1 MRLPSTTATIALL
14 ACCASSWAASASASS
29 SAASVLHFSRPP
41 RNPDVMMRMLQR
53 KENKNNNN
61 GNGAKDP
68 VGGGGNGNKGG
79 GGKKDNNE
87 KKKNK
92 FRSSPML
99 DYNNH
104 NIKLDYLEYPFG
116 SPVALSFNLTN
127 DLQID
132 EEILMGLNL
141 SNVDRWTIGVYQRM
155 ARPQGGALP
164 PIAKVVPVIVDLGAA
179 PSPAAAPARA
189 LRSRE
194 LQGQARTPV
203 GAGPKKNDTDAG
215 EAYEIL
221 AVVPPADAPPPSLN
235 YMGSATITGAM
246 TSNLKPKNY
255 GTGFDIYL
263 LDEKGAEIIGPATF
277 FLVMTKAMNDA
288 VEAETARV
296 PNNKL
301 AKLDDRKKRAKASKG
316 EKPGRG
322 EGKYDND
329 ADEDPKTAGLGSGT
343 DGSMVVATTPK
354 LADYFLNTTEE
365 VYDRVVTSTVVVN
378 YDLEPGLGVVRR
390 RMQNNGNGN
399 GNGNKATTTKATV
412 AGTTTTKATVAG
424 TTTTKATVA
433 GGPPPAPVPPPQPD
447 AIELIVDPTDVK
459 LFKMGVYMRMA
470 HPQDGALAPIFSMP
484 LCPSVP
490 CTKTAEQLSEG
501 TFSFGMDKL
510 DITKN
515 GYGYDV
521 WILNGAGAGVAGPK
535 TFYIA
540 NPLQDDEPEL

>member
-1 MRLPSTTATIALL
+1 
-14 ACCASSWAASASASS
+14 
-29 SAASVLHFSRPP
+29 
-41 RNPDVMMRMLQR
+41 MLQR
-53 KENKNNNN
+53 KENKNNNS

-68 VGGGGNGNKGG
+68 VGGAGGNGNKGG
-79 GGKKDNNE
+79 GGGKKDDNE
-87 KKKNK
+87 RKKNK

-141 SNVDRWTIGVYQRM
+141 SNVDQWRIGIYQRM

-189 LRSRE
+189 LRAGRE
-194 LQGQARTPV
+194 LQGQSRTPV
-203 GAGPKKNDTDAG
+203 AGPKKNDTDASG
-215 EAYEIL
+215 GAYVML
-221 AVVPPADAPPPSLN
+221 AEMPPADAPPPSLN

-246 TSNLKPKNY
+246 TSNLKPKDY

-301 AKLDDRKKRAKASKG
+301 AKLDDRKNRAKASKEDKSG
-316 EKPGRG
+316 GG
-322 EGKYDND
+322 GGGYDND
-329 ADEDPKTAGLGSGT
+329 ADEDPETAGLGSGT

-354 LADYFLNTTEE
+354 LADYALNTTEE
-365 VYDRVVTSTVVVN
+365 VYDRGVTSTVVVN
-378 YDLEPGLGVVRR
+378 YDLGPGLGVRR
-390 RMQNNGNGN
+390 RMQNS
-399 GNGNKATTTKATV
+399 GNGNKATTTTKATVAGTTTTTKATVAGTTTTKAAVAGTTTTKATV
-412 AGTTTTKATVAG
+412 AGTTTTKATVAGTTTTKAAVAG

-490 CTKTAEQLSEG
+490 CTKTADQLSKG

-510 DITKN
+510 DIPKN

-521 WILNGAGAGVAGPK
+521 WVLNGAGAGVAGPK
-535 TFYIA
+535 TFYID